1 MHRYLKTHLSW
12 LFRHIFKYN
21 NWNVTLQ
28 LFNKHINRKQS
39 WPSMNINHFLAYI
52 YLFPTPSEFLNI
64 TSFGLFVPWTCVLN
78 NQYQLTW
85 FQLLCRWKKIR
96 NWDLLFI
103 NNLKKNKKETKLIYI
118 MFPISDIF
126 IEMHRDALLGTCIL
140 SCFNLWFNSSL

>member
-1 MHRYLKTHLSW
+1 MHRYLKTHISW

-52 YLFPTPSEFLNI
+52 YLFPTPSEFLNN

-103 NNLKKNKKETKLIYI
+103 NNLKKTRTKLNLFYI

>member
-1 MHRYLKTHLSW
+1 MHRYLKTHISW

-103 NNLKKNKKETKLIYI
+103 NNLKKNKKETKLILHHVSHKWY
-118 MFPISDIF
+118 F
-126 IEMHRDALLGTCIL
+126 HRDAQRRTTGYLHIEL
-140 SCFNLWFNSSL
+140 F